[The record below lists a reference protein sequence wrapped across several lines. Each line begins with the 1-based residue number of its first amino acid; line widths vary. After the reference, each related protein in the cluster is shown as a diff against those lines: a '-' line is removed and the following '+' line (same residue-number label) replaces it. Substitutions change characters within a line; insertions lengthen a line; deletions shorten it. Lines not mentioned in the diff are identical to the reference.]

1 MCCRAFDRNGDG
13 RVAVSDVKTF
23 LRTFGEMFSQPDIDA
38 LIAKFDENQ
47 NGYFELEE
55 FEKFLSFVQ
64 Y

>member
-1 MCCRAFDRNGDG
+1 M
-13 RVAVSDVKTF
+13 SDVKVF
-23 LRTFGEMFSQPDIDA
+23 LRSFGEMFSEPDIEA

-47 NGYFELEE
+47 NGYFEIEE